1 MPNQFQKESLDAHN
15 QYRAQH
21 GAPPLKWSSKLAS
34 DAEKWAK
41 QLVKLNRLQHH
52 TGDDGENLA
61 YASGYELTGQRAV
74 DMWYEEIKDY
84 NFGNPGF
91 SSGTGHF
98 TQVIWVGSQ
107 EVGVAKAS
115 NANGTQFVVARYYPA
130 GNVLGRFPE
139 NVQPKGS
146 KISKN
151 AGKKTEQPRG
161 SRPVGGKVQV
171 TVNTKGATDKP
182 QSTREFKN
190 ELLKSHNEIR
200 TQHGAPSL
208 KWNSKLA
215 AEAQSW
221 AEDLAS
227 RNCIQPSSSND
238 YGENI
243 AYMSGGQ
250 LTGRKVTDMWYEE
263 HDKYSFRNP
272 GFSSTTGHFTQ
283 IVWQSSKEMGAG
295 KAVSSSGAQFV
306 VARYQPPGNVRGQFP
321 ENVKPAGTEGGGGQ
335 SCCVIL

>member
-1 MPNQFQKESLDAHN
+1 
-15 QYRAQH
+15 
-21 GAPPLKWSSKLAS
+21 
-34 DAEKWAK
+34 
-41 QLVKLNRLQHH
+41 
-52 TGDDGENLA
+52 
-61 YASGYELTGQRAV
+61 
-74 DMWYEEIKDY
+74 MWYEEIKDY

-182 QSTREFKN
+182 REF
-190 ELLKSHNEIR
+190 
-200 TQHGAPSL
+200 
-208 KWNSKLA
+208 
-215 AEAQSW
+215 
-221 AEDLAS
+221 D
-227 RNCIQPSSSND
+227 
-238 YGENI
+238 
-243 AYMSGGQ
+243 
-250 LTGRKVTDMWYEE
+250 
-263 HDKYSFRNP
+263 
-272 GFSSTTGHFTQ
+272 
-283 IVWQSSKEMGAG
+283 
-295 KAVSSSGAQFV
+295 
-306 VARYQPPGNVRGQFP
+306 NVFP
-321 ENVKPAGTEGGGGQ
+321 N
-335 SCCVIL
+335 

>member
-1 MPNQFQKESLDAHN
+1 MTSLQFTHIQTCLIYSTTSN
-15 QYRAQH
+15 F
-21 GAPPLKWSSKLAS
+21 
-34 DAEKWAK
+34 
-41 QLVKLNRLQHH
+41 
-52 TGDDGENLA
+52 DDFDT
-61 YASGYELTGQRAV
+61 SFQGYELTGQRAV

-182 QSTREFKN
+182 REF
-190 ELLKSHNEIR
+190 
-200 TQHGAPSL
+200 
-208 KWNSKLA
+208 
-215 AEAQSW
+215 
-221 AEDLAS
+221 D
-227 RNCIQPSSSND
+227 D
-238 YGENI
+238 
-243 AYMSGGQ
+243 
-250 LTGRKVTDMWYEE
+250 V
-263 HDKYSFRNP
+263 
-272 GFSSTTGHFTQ
+272 
-283 IVWQSSKEMGAG
+283 
-295 KAVSSSGAQFV
+295 
-306 VARYQPPGNVRGQFP
+306 FP
-321 ENVKPAGTEGGGGQ
+321 N
-335 SCCVIL
+335 